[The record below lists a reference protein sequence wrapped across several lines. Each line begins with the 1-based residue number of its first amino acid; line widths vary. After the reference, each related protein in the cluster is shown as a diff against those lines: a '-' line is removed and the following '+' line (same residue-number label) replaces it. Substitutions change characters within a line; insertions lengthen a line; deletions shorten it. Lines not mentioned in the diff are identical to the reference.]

1 MKKLLIAVALIA
13 ASGVGAV
20 YAQTP
25 TDPQTQATTTT
36 VGDSFKEMKV
46 EELPQTVKDIVAK
59 QYEGKT
65 VKTAYVKEAA
75 GVKTF
80 KVTLA
85 DAEGKTSDVLF
96 NEKGEVLPNK

>member
-25 TDPQTQATTTT
+25 TDPQTQATTT
-36 VGDSFKEMKV
+36 VGDSFKEMKA
-46 EELPQTVKDIVAK
+46 EELPQTVKDAVAK

-65 VKTAYVKEAA
+65 VKAAYVMEAA

>member
-1 MKKLLIAVALIA
+1 
-13 ASGVGAV
+13 
-20 YAQTP
+20 
-25 TDPQTQATTTT
+25 
-36 VGDSFKEMKV
+36 MKV

-65 VKTAYVKEAA
+65 VKAAYVKEAA

-80 KVTLA
+80 KVTFA

-96 NEKGEVLPNK
+96 NEKGEALPNK

>member
-1 MKKLLIAVALIA
+1 
-13 ASGVGAV
+13 
-20 YAQTP
+20 
-25 TDPQTQATTTT
+25 
-36 VGDSFKEMKV
+36 MKV

>member
-1 MKKLLIAVALIA
+1 MKKFFIAVALITA
-13 ASGVGAV
+13 FGVSAV
-20 YAQTP
+20 SAQNP
-25 TDPQTQATTTT
+25 TAPQTQTTTT
-36 VGDSFKEMKV
+36 AKDSFKEMKT
-46 EELPQTVKDIVAK
+46 EDLPQAVKDAVAK

-65 VKTAYVKEAA
+65 IKSASVKEAA

-85 DAEGKTSDVLF
+85 DAEGKTSEVLF

>member
-1 MKKLLIAVALIA
+1 MKKLLIAVALIT
-13 ASGVGAV
+13 ASGVSAV
-20 YAQTP
+20 HAQTP
-25 TDPQTQATTTT
+25 TDPQTQATTIS

-65 VKTAYVKEAA
+65 VKAVYVKEAA

>member
-13 ASGVGAV
+13 ASGAGAV

-25 TDPQTQATTTT
+25 TDPSTQATTTI
-36 VGDSFKEMKV
+36 VGDSFKEIKV
-46 EELPQTVKDIVAK
+46 EELPQTVKDTVAK

-65 VKTAYVKEAA
+65 VKAAYVKEAA